1 MLTRTSTRPGTG
13 GRRNVEL
20 LICDCCF
27 TNSTPFWV
35 LGFGFW
41 KLCLCVYTE
50 TRVQVV
56 YALGKGTSNTIVY
69 RY

>member
-20 LICDCCF
+20 LISDCCF

-35 LGFGFW
+35 LEVGSYVSRQVCTG
-41 KLCLCVYTE
+41 
-50 TRVQVV
+50 VQVV
-56 YALGKGTSNTIVY
+56 YALGKGTLVIYT
-69 RY
+69 

>member
-13 GRRNVEL
+13 GRNVEL

-35 LGFGFW
+35 LEVMSLLTGVCTG
-41 KLCLCVYTE
+41 
-50 TRVQVV
+50 VQVV
-56 YALGKGTSNTIVY
+56 YALGKGTSNLYIY
-69 RY
+69 FRY